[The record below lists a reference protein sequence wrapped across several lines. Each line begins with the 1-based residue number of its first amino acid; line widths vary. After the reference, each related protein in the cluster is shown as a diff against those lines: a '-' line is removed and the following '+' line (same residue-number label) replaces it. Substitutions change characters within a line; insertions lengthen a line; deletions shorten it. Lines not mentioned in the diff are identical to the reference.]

1 MLQFLGG
8 KPTPTTVV
16 LPGGGGPEQHGG
28 EWAGP
33 VAVGAGP
40 AGGDMRANSPGKEHV
55 QHNHSPAH
63 SNRNSA
69 ASSDSGRGVST
80 GHLEPKV
87 VTVSSHHF
95 LLGNILCPLPRQLAR
110 RCFGI

>member
-1 MLQFLGG
+1 MFLCLLQFLGG
-8 KPTPTTVV
+8 KPTPATVV
-16 LPGGGGPEQHGG
+16 LPGGCGPEQHGG

-87 VTVSSHHF
+87 VTVSGRRSHSMV
-95 LLGNILCPLPRQLAR
+95 LG
-110 RCFGI
+110 